1 MLTPQEHLKKYLD
14 YIIGECGK
22 DIIIKNNGNGS
33 ISNGKNNNQ
42 GNNYDG
48 ENIPIE
54 ILNEYD
60 QDIQVGYED
69 DFIDYVMSA
78 VGEAEENSRQYSP
91 FEFTA
96 KDFNESKNPDSVWEA
111 YDEGIVKG
119 AKAAIKE
126 KLSKLEKV
134 TMYVK

>member
-1 MLTPQEHLKKYLD
+1 MASVKYA
-14 YIIGECGK
+14 K
-22 DIIIKNNGNGS
+22 SMGS
-33 ISNGKNNNQ
+33 DEG
-42 GNNYDG
+42 Y
-48 ENIPIE
+48 NIANLNFNE